1 MTHEVPPTLP
11 PDAAATAAC
20 ACSSAPPHPPVA
32 GPGPSSRPAVTEDA
46 DVIVVGAG
54 PAGSAT
60 AAYLAR
66 AGVDVLVLEKASFPR
81 EKVCGDGLT
90 PRAVKA
96 LVGMGVP
103 VGEQDGWVRNKG
115 LRIIG
120 GGVRL
125 ELPWPELS
133 SYPGYGLVRTRLDFD
148 EILARTAQKAGARLL
163 EGVTVTGPVLDDSGR
178 ITGVTARPAGA
189 AGEPERSYRARVVVA
204 ADGNSSRLSLAMGL
218 SKRDDRPMGVA
229 VRTYYTSPRHQ
240 DDYLES
246 WLDLWDGENLLPGYG
261 WIFGMGDGTSNVG
274 LGMLNT
280 SSSFGN
286 VDYRDLLRRWLA
298 GMPSEWGYLE
308 ENRTQPIRGAA
319 LPMGFNRTPHYTRG
333 LLLAGDAGGMVN
345 PFNGEGIPYAL
356 ESGELAAQVIAQA
369 LARPDAAG
377 AERVLMSYPQ
387 ALKAAYGGYYTL
399 GRRFVQAIGN
409 PKVMQFATKYGMPRP
424 ALMRI
429 TLKLLANLTEPRG
442 GHATDRVIHAL
453 SKMTAVRHRQ
463 SSRLAAEIEIWR
475 RGKEAPHAELVRSD
489 PGARRPG
496 RRLRDL
502 LARAGGLYWPEALEP
517 RETGRLRVRDRADP
531 AAERQPVPGEVLPDG
546 DAVHPLRHRD
556 RVPLPVGRGV

>member
-1 MTHEVPPTLP
+1 V
-11 PDAAATAAC
+11 
-20 ACSSAPPHPPVA
+20 APV
-32 GPGPSSRPAVTEDA
+32 DA

-66 AGVDVLVLEKASFPR
+66 AGVDVLVLEKAIFPR

-90 PRAVKA
+90 PRGVKA

-103 VGEQDGWVRNKG
+103 IDERDGWVRNKG

-163 EGVTVTGPVLDDSGR
+163 EGMTVTGPVLDDAGR
-178 ITGVTARPAGA
+178 LTGVTARPTVLARGDDPAEPPDRRSAPQPPDPRSTPLAGEGGRA
-189 AGEPERSYRARVVVA
+189 EGVSRRAGDSRGGSGGSPPGPAEPERTYRARVIVA

-218 SKRDDRPMGVA
+218 SKRDDRPLGVA
-229 VRTYYTSPRHQ
+229 VRTYYTSPRHA

-246 WLDLWDGENLLPGYG
+246 WLDLWDGQRLLPGYG

-274 LGMLNT
+274 LGLLNT
-280 SSSFGN
+280 SASFGN

-298 GMPSEWGYLE
+298 GMPAEWGYVE
-308 ENRTQPIRGAA
+308 ENRTQPVRGAA

-333 LLLAGDAGGMVN
+333 LLLVGDAGGMVN
-345 PFNGEGIPYAL
+345 PFNGEGIAYAL
-356 ESGELAAQVIAQA
+356 ESGELAARVIAQA
-369 LARPDAAG
+369 LAG
-377 AERVLMSYPQ
+377 YPQ
-387 ALKAAYGGYYTL
+387 ALKDAYSGYYTL
-399 GRRFVQAIGN
+399 GRRFVHAIGN
-409 PKVMQFATKYGMPRP
+409 PRVMQFATRHGMPRP

-429 TLKLLANLTEPRG
+429 TLKLLANLTEVRG
-442 GHATDRVIHAL
+442 GDAADRVINAL
-453 SKMTAVRHRQ
+453 SKMT
-463 SSRLAAEIEIWR
+463 
-475 RGKEAPHAELVRSD
+475 
-489 PGARRPG
+489 
-496 RRLRDL
+496 
-502 LARAGGLYWPEALEP
+502 
-517 RETGRLRVRDRADP
+517 P
-531 AAERQPVPGEVLPDG
+531 AA
-546 DAVHPLRHRD
+546 
-556 RVPLPVGRGV
+556 